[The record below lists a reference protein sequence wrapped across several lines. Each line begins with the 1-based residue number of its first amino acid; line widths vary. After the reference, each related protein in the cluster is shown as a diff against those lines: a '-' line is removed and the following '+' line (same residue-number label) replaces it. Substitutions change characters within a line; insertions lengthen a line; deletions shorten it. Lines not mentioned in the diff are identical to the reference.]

1 MRIDYLGL
9 EPSSESPVGVQIRPL
24 GPRRL
29 ALVLLVGSLLSIG
42 QVGAQD
48 AAQVAVQDVEASS
61 LAPSLPPDAQ
71 IRNGKVC
78 QYEDV
83 TGSRMRRQVCHTPER
98 WEARERAAK
107 TLARELDNRPVRG
120 DRNEGE

>member
-1 MRIDYLGL
+1 
-9 EPSSESPVGVQIRPL
+9 L

-48 AAQVAVQDVEASS
+48 AAQGAVQDVEASS

-83 TGSRMRRQVCHTPER
+83 TGSRMRRRVCHTPER
-98 WEARERAAK
+98 WKARERGSKA
-107 TLARELDNRPVRG
+107 LVRELDSRPIKG
-120 DRNEGE
+120 YLKEGK